1 MKPDSR
7 ATEKSG
13 SIYLHI
19 PFCQSKCAYCAFN
32 SYPARHFDINGYLK
46 ALDKEIDAMAAH
58 PLVRQKKFFSL
69 FIGGGTP
76 TIYSGKQLGRLI
88 RSCRKLYHFTDQP
101 EISVETNPNQINLET
116 LNGLKKAGVNRLS
129 IGIQSFAAPLLK
141 RLGRT
146 HTAGDG
152 LKAITLARKAGF
164 DNINLD
170 LMYGLPG
177 QSLQDWQQTLE
188 TALATGPEHL
198 AIYELMVEKN
208 SVFGTLAAANK
219 LDLPHE
225 DTIVHMEKLTLQFLQ
240 SAGFIRY
247 EIANYARPG
256 YECEHNINYWKN
268 GTYLGMGAGAV
279 SGLNNM
285 RISHVLDPDQYRI
298 LITDGKPPFAGA
310 ECLCRDARFR
320 ETVIMGLR
328 MTGGIDMTDIESRFG
343 LTPSGYYGPILK
355 KLIGRDLLEIS
366 GNHLRLTERSL
377 PVANQVLS
385 ELV

>member
-1 MKPDSR
+1 MKPDLDPAGR
-7 ATEKSG
+7 SG
-13 SIYLHI
+13 SIYIHI

-32 SYPARHFDINGYLK
+32 SYPAHHFDINGYLK
-46 ALDKEIDAMAAH
+46 ALEKEIAAMAVH
-58 PLVRQKKFFSL
+58 PLIRQKKFSTL

-88 RSCRKLYHFTDQP
+88 LSCLKLYHFTERP
-101 EISVETNPNQINLET
+101 EISVETNPNQISLET
-116 LNGLKKAGVNRLS
+116 LNSLKKAGANRLS
-129 IGIQSFAAPLLK
+129 IGIQSFADPLLK

-146 HTAGDG
+146 HTAGEG
-152 LKAITLARKAGF
+152 LKAIALARKAGF

-177 QSLQDWQQTLE
+177 QNVRNWQQTLE
-188 TALATGPEHL
+188 TTLATGPEHL

-208 SVFGTLAAANK
+208 SAFGTLAAANK
-219 LDLPHE
+219 LELPQE

-268 GTYLGMGAGAV
+268 GTYLGLGAGAV

-285 RISHVLDPDQYRI
+285 RISHVLDPDQYRL
-298 LITDGKPPFAGA
+298 LITNDKPPFAGA
-310 ECLCRDARFR
+310 ECLSREARFR

-328 MTGGIDMTDIESRFG
+328 MTGGIDMADLKSRFG
-343 LTPSGYYGPILK
+343 LSPSDYYGPILK
-355 KLIGRDLLEIS
+355 NFIDRDLLEIS
-366 GNHLRLTERSL
+366 GDHLRLTERSL

>member
-1 MKPDSR
+1 MKPDLDPAER
-7 ATEKSG
+7 PG
-13 SIYLHI
+13 SIYIHI

-32 SYPARHFDINGYLK
+32 SYPAHHFDINGYLA
-46 ALDKEIDAMAAH
+46 ALEKEIDTMASH
-58 PLVRQKKFFSL
+58 PLIRQKKNFSL

-76 TIYSGKQLGRLI
+76 TIYSGKQLGRLT
-88 RSCRKLYHFTDQP
+88 RSCQKLYHFTARP

-116 LNGLKKAGVNRLS
+116 LNGLKEAGVNRLS
-129 IGIQSFAAPLLK
+129 IGIQSFADPLLK

-146 HTAGDG
+146 HTVEDG
-152 LKAITLARKAGF
+152 LKAIDLARKAGF

-177 QSLQDWQQTLE
+177 QSLKDWQQTLE

-198 AIYELMVEKN
+198 AIYELMVEEN
-208 SVFGTLAAANK
+208 STFGTLAAANK
-219 LDLPHE
+219 LELPHE

-240 SAGFIRY
+240 SANFIRY

-256 YECEHNINYWKN
+256 YECKHNINYWKN
-268 GTYLGMGAGAV
+268 GTYLGLGAGAV
-279 SGLNNM
+279 SCLNNM
-285 RISHVLDPDQYRI
+285 RITHVADPDQYRL
-298 LITDGKPPFAGA
+298 LITNDKSPFAGT
-310 ECLCRDARFR
+310 ECLCMEARFR

-328 MTGGIDMTDIESRFG
+328 MTGGIDMTDLESRFG
-343 LTPSGYYGPILK
+343 LTPSNYYGPILK
-355 KLIGRDLLEIS
+355 NFIDRDLLEIS
-366 GNHLRLTERSL
+366 GDHLRLTERSL